1 MSRRSGR
8 WSKPP
13 AGKLKLNCDASFL
26 PGTSMGT
33 WGFVIRDSDGDAVSA
48 GRGKVEHLLGAFQ
61 AELISCLHG
70 VQEAVRLGI
79 GNLVLETDALQVR
92 QALCSNDFN
101 ASVAGGLVAEL
112 KFLVHVNFNCFQCL
126 CVPRECN
133 RVAHEIAASGYEC
146 DEGVEQILSSLP
158 ERINV
163 IVADDLS
170 AHE

>member
-1 MSRRSGR
+1 M
-8 WSKPP
+8 
-13 AGKLKLNCDASFL
+13 
-26 PGTSMGT
+26 
-33 WGFVIRDSDGDAVSA
+33 
-48 GRGKVEHLLGAFQ
+48 
-61 AELISCLHG
+61 
-70 VQEAVRLGI
+70 GI
-79 GNLVLETDALQVR
+79 GNLVLETDALEVR
-92 QALCSNDFN
+92 QALYSNDFN

>member
-26 PGTSMGT
+26 LGASMGT
-33 WGFVIRDSDGDAVSA
+33 WGFVIRDSDGDVVSA

-61 AELISCLHG
+61 AELISCLQG

-79 GNLVLETDALQVR
+79 CNLVLETDALQVR
-92 QALCSNDFN
+92 RALYSNDFN

-112 KFLVHVNFNCFQCL
+112 KFLVHVNFNCFQCVF
-126 CVPRECN
+126 VPRDCN
-133 RVAHEIAASGYEC
+133 RVAYEIAASGYEC
-146 DEGVEQILSSLP
+146 DGGVEQILSSLL
-158 ERINV
+158 ESINV
-163 IVADDLS
+163 IVTDDLS
-170 AHE
+170 AYE